1 MLTLKKILSL
11 FTPHDLQ
18 RATLL
23 LLMTF
28 VMALLDTIGVASI
41 LPFMAVLGNPQI
53 IETNI
58 ILKKMFEISSIFGV
72 ENNQEF
78 LFALGIIVFLL
89 LVTSLIFK
97 AWTSYVQVKFV
108 HMSEYSISRRLVEG
122 YLNQPYSWF
131 LNHHSAELG
140 KTILSEVSQ
149 VVGNGINPLIEVI
162 SKGVITIALILLLII
177 ANPKLALIVGLSL
190 GGTYALIFYFS
201 RKYLNRIGKDRLR
214 NNRLRFTVVGE
225 AFGAIKEI
233 KVGGYE
239 KNYVKRY
246 EDPAKNFALSVA
258 ASVILRLIPRY
269 ILEIIAFG
277 GIMIVILYLMAQTG
291 SFNNALPIISLYV
304 FAGYRLLPSLQQIY
318 SSLSQLA
325 YVGPSLNSLS
335 NDIKNLNFL
344 KLEQTSKILSFNN
357 EISLKNICFN
367 YPNTSRTALKDINLS
382 IQAKTIVGLVGATGS
397 GKTTTVDIILGLL
410 EAQKG
415 TLEIDGHVI
424 TKTNIRSWQKLI
436 GYVPQ
441 NIFLFD
447 DTIAS
452 NIAIGNES
460 KNIDQAEIEKVCKI
474 ANLHEFIVNE
484 LPEQYQTKIGER
496 GIRLSGGQRQRIGIA
511 RALYHKPKVLIL
523 DEATS
528 ALDNVTEKAVMDA
541 INNLSRNITIIMIS
555 HRLNSLRKCNNI
567 YTFEKGKVISQGPF
581 EELINLNYEL
591 KDAT

>member
-1 MLTLKKILSL
+1 MLTLKKIFSL
-11 FTPHDLQ
+11 FTPHSLQ

-23 LLMTF
+23 LLMTL

-41 LPFMAVLGNPQI
+41 LPFMAVIGNPQI

-78 LFALGIIVFLL
+78 LFALGMTVFLL

-97 AWTSYVQVKFV
+97 ALTSYVQVKFV
-108 HMSEYSISRRLVEG
+108 HMCEYNISRRLVEG

-177 ANPKLALIVGLSL
+177 ADPKLALIVGLSL

-246 EDPAKNFALSVA
+246 EDPAKNYALSVA
-258 ASVILRLIPRY
+258 ASVILRQIPRY

-277 GIMIVILYLMAQTG
+277 GIMIVILYLMVQTG

-325 YVGPSLNSLS
+325 FIGPSLNSLS
-335 NDIKNLNFL
+335 NDIKNLKFL

-367 YPNTSRTALKDINLS
+367 YPNTSRTTLKDINLS

-397 GKTTTVDIILGLL
+397 GKTTIVDIILGLL

-424 TKTNIRSWQKLI
+424 TKTNIRSWQKSI

-452 NIAIGNES
+452 NIALGNES

-511 RALYHKPKVLIL
+511 RALYNNPKVLIL
-523 DEATS
+523 DEATN

-541 INNLSRNITIIMIS
+541 INNLSRSITIIMIS
-555 HRLNSLRKCNNI
+555 HKLNSVRKCNNI
-567 YTFEKGKVISQGPF
+567 YIFEKGKVISQGPF